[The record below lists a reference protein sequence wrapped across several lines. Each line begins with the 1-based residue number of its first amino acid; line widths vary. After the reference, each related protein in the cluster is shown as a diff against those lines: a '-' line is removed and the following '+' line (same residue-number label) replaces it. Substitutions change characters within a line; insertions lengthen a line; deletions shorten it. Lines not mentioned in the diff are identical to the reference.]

1 MPIAADDNKNTINN
15 AGGTPSGAPMK
26 KILFGV
32 IAVLILAGIAYYA
45 TSMKKND
52 SSPVMSTSEEEV
64 DEGPRDR
71 ISLGE
76 TFEGPAVTVRT
87 AEFLRPGFIAV
98 YRLDDEGIIYLSGRS
113 DLLDVG
119 RHENIII
126 PLDQPLKDT
135 ESVGAVPH
143 LDDGNSVF
151 EFPGNDR
158 AAAINGADIYDVSVV
173 NAADE
178 IGDMTFAM
186 TLEAFLATGAPIDT
200 TIQED
205 MMIEGESMGEV
216 DMSDDMIE

>member
-1 MPIAADDNKNTINN
+1 MPIADGDNKNTVQST
-15 AGGTPSGAPMK
+15 GSTPGGAPIK
-26 KILFGV
+26 NILFGV

-45 TSMKKND
+45 TNMKKED
-52 SSPVMSTSEEEV
+52 SSPAMSTSEEEI
-64 DEGPRDR
+64 DQGPRDR

-76 TFEGPAVTVRT
+76 TFEGPAITVAT

-98 YRLDDEGIIYLSGRS
+98 YRLDEEGIIYLSGRS

-126 PLDQPLKDT
+126 PLDQPLADG

-143 LDDGNSVF
+143 LDDGNSEF

-173 NAADE
+173 NAADDV
-178 IGDMTFAM
+178 GDMTFAM
-186 TLEAFLATGAPIDT
+186 ALEAFLATGAPIDA
-200 TIQED
+200 TIQEN
-205 MMIEGESMGEV
+205 MTAEGDADTDTS
-216 DMSDDMIE
+216 SDMIE